1 MLQASSSAS
10 GRIPD
15 ASTATVSTRR
25 PSCLATNGTLAVV
38 VVLGMALLAAVTYAG
53 KWTYLWREWLTSVG
67 HKRIGVMYVL
77 LSLVMLLRGF
87 ATPS

>member
-1 MLQASSSAS
+1 
-10 GRIPD
+10 
-15 ASTATVSTRR
+15 
-25 PSCLATNGTLAVV
+25 
-38 VVLGMALLAAVTYAG
+38 MALLAAVTYAG

-87 ATPS
+87 ATQS